1 MPRKKPD
8 FDGGRCLI
16 ENLTER
22 ISTLGGPAGPV
33 TPLAKLQLLQ
43 SLHPHYCAAPRAKK
57 TQILDAVV
65 KATAYNRKYAL
76 SLLHHGPP
84 AAPALRPGRP
94 VRYTGPVVDAL
105 RRLWDVSGYL
115 CSKRLHPFLPTLLE
129 ALERCGE
136 LVLAPEIKSPL
147 LTMRPATI
155 DRKLAPYRRRP
166 QPRGFTTTRPG
177 YLLKQHIPVRTFA
190 QWEDRRPGFV
200 EIDLVA
206 HCGESVHGE
215 FVYTLG
221 LVDVATGWF
230 EAFAV
235 PTRAQRGVFA
245 ALQAL
250 RARLPFPLRGI
261 DSDNDNAFINDQL
274 LRYCQTE
281 HLTFT
286 RSREYR
292 KNDQAHIE
300 ERNGAV
306 IRRLIGY
313 DRYEG
318 IAAAGV
324 FNRAY
329 EIQRLW
335 TNFFQPTM
343 KLLTKER
350 HGTKVLKRYDQ
361 ARTPYQRVLDSPAVA
376 TPHQQALR
384 ESYRSLNPIWTG
396 QELQRRLESL
406 WHLARRSG
414 DL

>member
-1 MPRKKPD
+1 M
-8 FDGGRCLI
+8 
-16 ENLTER
+16 
-22 ISTLGGPAGPV
+22 

-43 SLHPHYCAAPRAKK
+43 SLHPHYRSASRTEK
-57 TQILDAVV
+57 TQILDAVI
-65 KATAYNRKYAL
+65 KATDYNRKYAL
-76 SLLHHGPP
+76 GLLRHGPP
-84 AAPALRPGRP
+84 AAPAVRSGRP
-94 VRYTGPVVDAL
+94 VCYTAPVVDAL
-105 RRLWDVSGYL
+105 RRLWEVSGYL
-115 CSKRLHPFLPTLLE
+115 CSKRLHPFLPPLLE

-136 LVLAPEIKSPL
+136 VALASEIKGL
-147 LTMRPATI
+147 LLAMRPATI

-166 QPRGFTTTRPG
+166 QPRGFTTTSPG

-190 QWEDRRPGFV
+190 QWDDRRPGFV

-206 HCGESVHGE
+206 HCGESVRGA

-230 EAFAV
+230 EAYAV

-250 RARLPFPLRGI
+250 RDRLPFALLGI

-274 LRYCQTE
+274 LRYCQAE
-281 HLTFT
+281 RLTFT

-318 IAAAGV
+318 VAAAGA
-324 FNRAY
+324 FNRVY

-343 KLLTKER
+343 KLATKER
-350 HGTKVLKRYDQ
+350 HGTKVIKRYDQ
-361 ARTPYQRVLDSPAVA
+361 ARTPYQRVLDAPEV
-376 TPHQQALR
+376 TQPYTQALR
-384 ESYRSLNPIWTG
+384 EHYRTLNPIWTG
-396 QELQRRLESL
+396 QELQRRLENL
-406 WHLARRSG
+406 WPHALRSG